1 MKKPIVAIIGRINV
15 GKSTLFNRIIRK
27 RTAIVKDEPGT
38 TRDRIYAECEW
49 KGKQF
54 ILVDSGGIDLI
65 KKEKIQKKIT
75 DQTELAIE
83 EADLII
89 LLVDVKE
96 GINQDDFNVVK
107 MIRKKNKPNILVA
120 NKGDIKEKNQK
131 LYEFYELGLGE
142 PLIISAE
149 QRLNIDN
156 LLDRIVSIISDQTM
170 VSEEEEEED
179 NNDIIKISIL
189 GKPNVGKSSLLNCI
203 LGEDR
208 SIVNELPGT
217 TRDAIEVTFKSDK
230 LKAIF
235 VDTAGLRSRSKKKED
250 IEYYSTMRTIK
261 AVNDSDIGLLIL
273 DSTQGVSMQDK
284 KIASYIKRAGRAC
297 IIILNKY
304 DIIDDKTKN
313 NWLIDEIRHELSF
326 IRNSPIIFTSALNN
340 YNIDKIILKIKEVAF
355 QYNKKIPTPKLNNFI
370 KEIVAKNPAKYIKG
384 GILKIYYAT
393 QAGIKPPKFLLF
405 VNNPSLI
412 YDSYYKYIENQIYKS
427 FGFEGSPIILNL
439 IKKDRKG

>member
-1 MKKPIVAIIGRINV
+1 MKKPIVTIVGRINV
-15 GKSTLFNRIIRK
+15 GKSTLFNRISRK

-75 DQTELAIE
+75 DQTKLAIK

-89 LLVDVKE
+89 LLVDLKE
-96 GINQDDFNVVK
+96 GINQDDFDVVK
-107 MIRKKNKPNILVA
+107 MIRKKNKANILVA
-120 NKGDIKEKNQK
+120 NKGDIKERNQK

-170 VSEEEEEED
+170 VSKEESD
-179 NNDIIKISIL
+179 DNDIIKISIL

-250 IEYYSTMRTIK
+250 IEYYSTIRTIK

-273 DSTQGVSMQDK
+273 DSTQGISMQDK

-313 NWLIDEIRHELSF
+313 NWLIEEVRHELSF
-326 IRNSPIIFTSALNN
+326 IRNSPIIFTSALIN
-340 YNIDKIILKIKEVAF
+340 YNIDKVILKVKEVAF

-370 KEIVAKNPAKYIKG
+370 KEIVAENPPKYIRG

-439 IKKDRKG
+439 IKKDRK

>member
-1 MKKPIVAIIGRINV
+1 VGRINV
-15 GKSTLFNRIIRK
+15 GKSTLFNRISRK

-75 DQTELAIE
+75 DQTKLAIK

-89 LLVDVKE
+89 LLVDLKE
-96 GINQDDFNVVK
+96 GINQDDFDVVK
-107 MIRKKNKPNILVA
+107 MIRKKNKANILVA
-120 NKGDIKEKNQK
+120 NKGDIKERNQK

-170 VSEEEEEED
+170 VSKEESD
-179 NNDIIKISIL
+179 DNDIIKISIL

-250 IEYYSTMRTIK
+250 IEYYSTIRTIK

-273 DSTQGVSMQDK
+273 DSTQGISMQDK

-313 NWLIDEIRHELSF
+313 NWLIEEVRHELSF
-326 IRNSPIIFTSALNN
+326 IRNSPIIFTSALIN
-340 YNIDKIILKIKEVAF
+340 YNIDKVILKVKEVAF

-370 KEIVAKNPAKYIKG
+370 KEIVAENPPKYIRG

-439 IKKDRKG
+439 IKKDRK

>member
-1 MKKPIVAIIGRINV
+1 LKKPIVAIVGRINV

-54 ILVDSGGIDLI
+54 ILVDSGGIDLT
-65 KKEKIQKKIT
+65 KKGEIQRKIT
-75 DQTELAIE
+75 AQTELAIE

-96 GINQDDFNVVK
+96 GVNQDDFKIVK

-131 LYEFYELGLGE
+131 LYEIYELGLGE

-149 QRLNIDN
+149 QKLNIDN
-156 LLDRIVSIISDQTM
+156 LLDRIVSTISDQIM
-170 VSEEEEEED
+170 VTEDEEEED
-179 NNDIIKISIL
+179 KNIIKISIL

-203 LGEDR
+203 LGKDR

-217 TRDAIEVTFKSDK
+217 TRDAIEVTFKSDN

-250 IEYYSTMRTIK
+250 IEYYSTLRTIK

-273 DSTQGVSMQDK
+273 DSTQGISMQDK

-313 NWLIDEIRHELSF
+313 DWLIEEVRHELSF
-326 IRNSPIIFTSALNN
+326 IRNSPIIFTSALIN
-340 YNIDKIILKIKEVAF
+340 YNIDKIIVKIKEVAF

-370 KEIVAKNPAKYIKG
+370 KEIFAKNPPKYIKG
-384 GILKIYYAT
+384 GLLKMYYAT

-405 VNNPSLI
+405 VNNPSLM
-412 YDSYYKYIENQIYKS
+412 YDSYYKYMENQFYKS